1 MKKYFNIESKT
12 HSGINKGYCAIDKF
26 RTAYD
31 ATGRSWIVYGRSGYW
46 AARANVTC
54 QGLESVLIGFETLDE
69 ISAELAAIGN
79 EVSK

>member
-1 MKKYFNIESKT
+1 MKNYFNIESKT
-12 HSGINKGYCAIDKF
+12 QPGINKGYCAIDKF

-31 ATGRSWIVYGRSGYW
+31 ATGRSWIVYGKSGYW
-46 AARANVTC
+46 TARANVTC
-54 QGLESVLIGFETLDE
+54 QGLKSLLIGFETLDE